1 MFSKQTRFTR
11 IASVVAATAVLVPA
25 AQASGDYGTPRAM
38 PADYATAIETDSY
51 GMPRALPADYAAQLG
66 QLPRA
71 MPADYSTVIE
81 PGQYGMPRSL
91 PADYEP
97 IGGPSGGNDFDWAD
111 AGIGAGAAFGLVLL
125 ALAAAVALR
134 SGDRLERA

>member
-71 MPADYSTVIE
+71 MPADYGTVIE
-81 PGQYGMPRSL
+81 PGQYGMPRPL

-97 IGGPSGGNDFDWAD
+97 IGGTSGSDGFDWAD
-111 AGIGAGAAFGLVLL
+111 AGIGAAATFGLVLL
-125 ALAAAVALR
+125 ALAGTIALR
-134 SGDRLERA
+134 RREDLARA